1 MIGEMITMMEIP
13 EELDLISFF
22 ESIPKRKDETDVF
35 YNDTSTFVL
44 ENDKELFEVTLSPF
58 YNEFT
63 LNVKDKDTK
72 ETLSYLE
79 LLSVKK
85 IEIVEDKKHL
95 SKIRLFHG
103 ESDRYE
109 NIIELTLK
117 PNYKASFREQYR

>member
-1 MIGEMITMMEIP
+1 MIEEMITMEIP

-35 YNDTSTFVL
+35 YYDTSTFVL
-44 ENDKELFEVTLSPF
+44 ENDKELFEVILSPF

-63 LNVKDKDTK
+63 LNVKDKHTK

-79 LLSVKK
+79 LLSVRK
-85 IEIVEDKKHL
+85 IEIVEDKKHF

>member
-1 MIGEMITMMEIP
+1 MMEIP

-63 LNVKDKDTK
+63 LNVKDKYTK